1 MHRRELLATLAAS
14 TVMNADS
21 PAESP
26 RTYLEIRTWHLHTTP
41 EEQASRVHE
50 YLRSGL
56 APALTKAGARLDG
69 AFSNLI
75 GQGGP
80 YIVTLTEYR
89 SLAAMQEALAT
100 IAADPAHEAALEKL
114 SSGPGLPF
122 VRVESS
128 LLHSFSGMPAPAVS
142 AGGASPRVFELRT
155 YESQT
160 FLTLAR
166 KVGMFNNGEMQ
177 IFERLG
183 LRPVFFGET
192 IVGPRQPNLMYML
205 SYENLGERERLW
217 KAFVS
222 DPEWKK
228 LSTRPELR
236 DAQIVANIS
245 NVMLTPLEFSP
256 IR

>member
-1 MHRRELLATLAAS
+1 MHRRELLAALAAS
-14 TVMNADS
+14 TFMNAEAS
-21 PAESP
+21 AENP
-26 RTYLEIRTWHLHTTP
+26 RTYLEVRTWHLHTTP
-41 EEQASRVHE
+41 EEQTSRVHE

-80 YIVTLTEYR
+80 YIVTLTEYP
-89 SLAAMQEALAT
+89 SLASMQDVLAKV
-100 IAADPAHEAALEKL
+100 AADSEHQQAIEKL

-128 LLHSFSGMPAPAVS
+128 LLRSFAGMPAPVVSSGS
-142 AGGASPRVFELRT
+142 AGPRVFELRT

-160 FLTLAR
+160 FVTLAR
-166 KVGMFNNGEMQ
+166 KVEMFNAGEMQ
-177 IFERLG
+177 IFQRLG

-192 IVGPRQPNLMYML
+192 IIGARQPNLMYML
-205 SYENLGERERLW
+205 SYDNLGERERLW

-228 LSTRPELR
+228 LSSKPELK

-245 NVMLTPLEFSP
+245 NVILAPLDFSP